1 MCFVAGA
8 LGLTGLAGNLFN
20 ASLALSAVTQVA
32 GAAAKNKAARETA
45 SYAYQAAEATA
56 RSADFAMMRQQE
68 ATSSKLSD
76 DRAAAAQEKLV
87 KDIERM
93 RAVGSISATEGR
105 SGRLATLLTIE
116 AERNSARMKEVLTQ
130 ELESAEEQY
139 FRDVEQIVANRD
151 SRRNQATDIANRGY
165 MQAQQM
171 YQSPL
176 SVIANVAS
184 TGLGAYT
191 AIAPHT
197 VAINSLAKTP
207 TS

>member
-8 LGLTGLAGNLFN
+8 LGLTGFAGNLFN
-20 ASLALSAVTQVA
+20 ASLALSAVTSVA

-45 SYAYQAAEATA
+45 SYAYQAAEATY

-68 ATSSKLSD
+68 ATSAKLSD
-76 DRAAAAQEKLV
+76 DRAATAQEKQA

-116 AERNSARMKEVLTQ
+116 AERNSARLKETLTQ

-139 FRDVEQIVANRD
+139 FRDVEQIVAQRD
-151 SRRNQATDIANRGY
+151 SRRNQAMDIANRGY
-165 MQAQQM
+165 MQAQQQ
-171 YQSPL
+171 YQGLLPT
-176 SVIANVAS
+176 IANVVG
-184 TGLGAYT
+184 TGINSYT

-197 VAINSLAKTP
+197 VAINSLAK
-207 TS
+207 S

>member
-8 LGLTGLAGNLFN
+8 LGLTGFAGNLFN
-20 ASLALSAVTQVA
+20 ASLALSAVTSVA

-45 SYAYQAAEATA
+45 SYAYQAAEATY

-68 ATSSKLSD
+68 ATSAKLSD
-76 DRAAAAQEKLV
+76 DRAATAQEKQA

-116 AERNSARMKEVLTQ
+116 AERNSARLKETLTQ

-139 FRDVEQIVANRD
+139 FRDVEQIVAQRD
-151 SRRNQATDIANRGY
+151 SRRNQAMDIANRGY
-165 MQAQQM
+165 MQAQQQ
-171 YQSPL
+171 YQGLLPT
-176 SVIANVAS
+176 IANVVS
-184 TGLGAYT
+184 TGINSYT
-191 AIAPHT
+191 SISPHAA
-197 VAINSLAKTP
+197 AINSLAK
-207 TS
+207 S

>member
-20 ASLALSAVTQVA
+20 ASLALSAVTGVM
-32 GAAAKNKAARETA
+32 GAAAKNEQARQTA

-56 RSADFAMMRQQE
+56 ISADNAMTRQQE
-68 ATSSKLSD
+68 ATNAKLSD
-76 DRAAAAQEKLV
+76 DRKATAQAKLE
-87 KDIERM
+87 KDIERK
-93 RAVGSISATEGR
+93 RAVGKIYATEGR
-105 SGRLATLLTIE
+105 SGRLATLLTID

-184 TGLGAYT
+184 TGLGAFT
-191 AIAPHT
+191 AIAPHEA
-197 VAINSLAKTP
+197 AINSLGTKKG
-207 TS
+207 